1 MEWAIGGFGRR
12 IRIDPEVFKLSESFA
27 ATLMAHELGHA
38 IGVSLH
44 SPCGEGAAIMA
55 SPLSGPQYGLFN
67 GDRCFVSSEHG
78 TFTKSCT

>member
-12 IRIDPEVFKLSESFA
+12 IRIDPEVFNLSESFA

-67 GDRCFVSSEHG
+67 GDRCFVYSEHG